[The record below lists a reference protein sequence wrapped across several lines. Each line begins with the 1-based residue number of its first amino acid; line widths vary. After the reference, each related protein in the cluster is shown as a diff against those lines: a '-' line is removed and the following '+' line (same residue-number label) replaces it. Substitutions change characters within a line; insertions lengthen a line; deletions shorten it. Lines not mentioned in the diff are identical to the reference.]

1 MYAQE
6 VVGVIKEV
14 STTTVLSLGSEVQG
28 VMIIL
33 SLLNFPQKCQFY
45 ILSLVND
52 IVLLLFIMYYYL
64 VITCHVASYEL
75 MQKTSLCLSTKRMA
89 TKHEL

>member
-1 MYAQE
+1 MHAQE
-6 VVGVIKEV
+6 VVGVMKEV
-14 STTTVLSLGSEVQG
+14 NTTTVLSLGSEVQG
-28 VMIIL
+28 IMIIL

-52 IVLLLFIMYYYL
+52 IVLL

-89 TKHEL
+89 KGKQEVVTSIA

>member
-1 MYAQE
+1 M
-6 VVGVIKEV
+6 KEV
-14 STTTVLSLGSEVQG
+14 NTTVLSLGSEVQG
-28 VMIIL
+28 IMIIL

-52 IVLLLFIMYYYL
+52 IVLL

-75 MQKTSLCLSTKRMA
+75 MQKTSLCLSTKRMVKGKQEVVTSIA
-89 TKHEL
+89 